1 MSLTKI
7 NERGQLTIPAELR
20 KTLHCEPGD
29 YVEVVMEGDAL
40 KVIPKAMIDKDQA
53 WFWTKEWQEGER
65 EAEKAIK
72 EGKMSGP
79 FKTIAALKKHLER
92 D

>member
-29 YVEVVMEGDAL
+29 YVEVVIEGDVL
-40 KVIPKAMIDKDQA
+40 KVIPKAVIDKDQS
-53 WFWTKEWQEGER
+53 WFWTKEWQKGER
-65 EAEKAIK
+65 EAEADYRAGRYKTAKNVK
-72 EGKMSGP
+72 E
-79 FKTIAALKKHLER
+79 FLKELHNE